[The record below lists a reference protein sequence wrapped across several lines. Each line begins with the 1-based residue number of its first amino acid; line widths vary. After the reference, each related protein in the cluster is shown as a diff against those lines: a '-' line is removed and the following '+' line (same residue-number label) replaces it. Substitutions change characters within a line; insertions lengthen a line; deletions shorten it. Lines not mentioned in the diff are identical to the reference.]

1 MTISVELNN
10 DDTKLFEQYAKTHN
24 ITLSE
29 LVRNAVIEKI
39 EDEYDLALQFKEEI
53 IPYAIEY
60 YLGIAD
66 DEDDLGP
73 EDEEEEEEEDEVE
86 KQPKNKG
93 PKKCGFHGKKKY

>member
-39 EDEYDLALQFKEEI
+39 EDEYDLECYEKAIKEYNENPQTYSFQEVLQE
-53 IPYAIEY
+53 
-60 YLGIAD
+60 LDSD
-66 DEDDLGP
+66 DI
-73 EDEEEEEEEDEVE
+73 
-86 KQPKNKG
+86 
-93 PKKCGFHGKKKY
+93 